1 MWAVHLTMLVIVAM
15 MFYVRLS
22 VRPLRRSKR

>member
-1 MWAVHLTMLVIVAM
+1 

-22 VRPLRRSKR
+22 VNTQAQVILAPAFW